1 MKWIDA
7 LLDGR
12 TQAVKV
18 NGISSE
24 ISSVLSGIPQGSVL
38 GPVLFIIY
46 INDILDNITSDGFLF
61 ADDTKIFRQ
70 ILSQE
75 DAQALQS
82 DIDAL
87 EEWSNTWLLRF
98 NPKKCH
104 VLSLGRIENTQ
115 YTMRYK
121 VYGDE
126 MDHVFDEKDLGVTV
140 DSNLTFEDHIAIK
153 VANAMMG
160 LIRRSFS
167 YLSCY
172 LFRKLYLA
180 FVRPHLE
187 YAQVVWSPSSKKLI
201 KMIENVQVRATKVV
215 DGLGSLE
222 YPERLQKLNLPTLV
236 HRRERGAMIEIY
248 KHFHVYAKDTLAD
261 SFQPR
266 ERSTRA
272 HNFQLLERIPRDGVR
287 GIQSNF
293 FFHRNAKE
301 WNNLPAHVVEAKT
314 LNSFK
319 YRLDK
324 HWEDKP
330 TRFNHNHQTA
340 ERFVED
346 I

>member
-7 LLDGR
+7 FLVGR

-140 DSNLTFEDHIAIK
+140 DSN
-153 VANAMMG
+153 
-160 LIRRSFS
+160 
-167 YLSCY
+167 
-172 LFRKLYLA
+172 
-180 FVRPHLE
+180 
-187 YAQVVWSPSSKKLI
+187 
-201 KMIENVQVRATKVV
+201 
-215 DGLGSLE
+215 
-222 YPERLQKLNLPTLV
+222 
-236 HRRERGAMIEIY
+236 
-248 KHFHVYAKDTLAD
+248 
-261 SFQPR
+261 
-266 ERSTRA
+266 
-272 HNFQLLERIPRDGVR
+272 
-287 GIQSNF
+287 
-293 FFHRNAKE
+293 
-301 WNNLPAHVVEAKT
+301 
-314 LNSFK
+314 
-319 YRLDK
+319 
-324 HWEDKP
+324 
-330 TRFNHNHQTA
+330 
-340 ERFVED
+340 
-346 I
+346 